1 MAKLTLQLSPELESI
16 LDEYA
21 EEHELSKVQVIRD
34 AVKLMK
40 YLEDEIEGDREL
52 VIRDPATGETERLMT
67 PGAINKKIRKSAA
80 LRRANAA
87 ADHLD

>member
-21 EEHELSKVQVIRD
+21 EEHDVSKVQIIRD

-40 YLEDEIEGDREL
+40 YLEDEIEDDREIL
-52 VIRDPATGETERLMT
+52 VRDPATGVTERLMT
-67 PGAINKKIRKSAA
+67 PGAINKKIRKTAA
-80 LRRANAA
+80 LRRANE
-87 ADHLD
+87 LTN